1 MASAKVTG
9 LCLCKK
15 VRIVM
20 FGTVKPIDGKVRF
33 KTSGAA
39 NLDSFKAFL
48 LYEENFAF

>member
-1 MASAKVTG
+1 
-9 LCLCKK
+9 

-39 NLDSFKAFL
+39 NLDSFKAFYFMKKIL
-48 LYEENFAF
+48 RSK

>member
-1 MASAKVTG
+1 LQKSENSYVWHS
-9 LCLCKK
+9 
-15 VRIVM
+15 
-20 FGTVKPIDGKVRF
+20 KPIDGKVRF